1 MWVLKGYYG
10 GNPSVERPNPGIV
23 IGEVTVATNGSITV
37 IRLSN
42 DVFWTELQP
51 CFGNMASTKDDQYVY
66 LYASGEPNTFIS
78 RAPLTKA
85 TDVRNFQYFDNS
97 AQT

>member
-1 MWVLKGYYG
+1 VVLWPKSGPVEVTPGKGLMWVPKGYYG

-42 DVFWTELQP
+42 DVFWTESQP
-51 CFGNMASTKDDQYVY
+51 CFGNMASTKDD
-66 LYASGEPNTFIS
+66 
-78 RAPLTKA
+78 
-85 TDVRNFQYFDNS
+85 
-97 AQT
+97 